1 VTVSEY
7 SAIVESTSAQNQLAL
22 ARRDIKNKIKAAIDF
37 GEKITLDFTTENVL
51 LGIAQ
56 DNMTSYVLERMS
68 GVLAALQTGSLYD
81 AIAKAKSIPVSSY
94 DIKYITAARLL
105 KFVNNIESYLGR
117 PLSTSL

>member
-7 SAIVESTSAQNQLAL
+7 SAIVEFTDTQNQLAL
-22 ARRDIKNKIKAAIDF
+22 ARRNVKNKIKAAIDF
-37 GEKITLDFTTENVL
+37 GEKIALDFTTENVL
-51 LGIAQ
+51 LGITQ